1 MEFIKLGQN
10 YIFNVVGVSDD
21 GYILRYQNVTLKMSK
36 AESDQTLKIGDYV
49 DGFVFI
55 DQSREMTVTMKKPLI
70 DTFRAGLVEVVEV
83 KDGLGVFVN
92 IGLSKD
98 MLVSKDDLP
107 FMKKEWP
114 AKGDHLFCYLK
125 GGKNQIIARL
135 LSRFRMKEFFKPE
148 KPLELNETVSA
159 YVFYITDEGFVLFTE
174 SGHEIFVFYKNTRN
188 QLRLGEKVD
197 VLITVK
203 KDDRH
208 YNGTLN
214 LQKELIITDDA
225 TRILDYLE
233 SHEGVMP
240 FTDKSNP
247 EDIFQTFN
255 MSKASFKRALGSLYK
270 SKQVLLEKNQTVLIK
285 KD

>member
-1 MEFIKLGQN
+1 
-10 YIFNVVGVSDD
+10 
-21 GYILRYQNVTLKMSK
+21 
-36 AESDQTLKIGDYV
+36 
-49 DGFVFI
+49 I
-55 DQSREMTVTMKKPLI
+55 DQSKEITVTTKKPLI
-70 DTFRAGLVEVVEV
+70 DAFHAGLVEVVEV
-83 KDGLGVFVN
+83 KEGLGVFVDV
-92 IGLSKD
+92 GLSKD

-107 FMKKEWP
+107 FMKQEWP
-114 AKGDHLFCYLK
+114 QIGDHLFCYLK

-135 LSRFRMKEFFKPE
+135 VSRFRMKEYFKPE
-148 KPLELNETVSA
+148 SPLELNETVSA

-214 LQKELIITDDA
+214 LQKELIISDDA
-225 TRILDYLE
+225 TRILEYLQK
-233 SHEGVMP
+233 HDGVMS
-240 FTDKSNP
+240 FTDKSSP
-247 EDIFQTFN
+247 EDIFKTFN

-270 SKQVLLEKNQTVLIK
+270 NQQVQLEKTKTILVK